1 MEFVLWLKG
10 EADKNNGLIIE
21 RVFDTLAKRY
31 DKWYEK
37 PFGKS
42 AFKLEKA
49 CIESLC
55 QNLKQPFL
63 EIGAG
68 TGRFAEASR
77 IGCGIDISAGV
88 LKFAKRREIAVIKG
102 IGEKLPFKDES
113 FGAVFLIVTLCF
125 VNEPI
130 KVLKEAARVLRH
142 DGSIILG
149 LIFRESPW
157 ASFYE
162 RKGRKGSVFYKIAKF
177 YSFKELKAMV
187 EKAELK
193 IMEISS
199 TIFQAPTEKPLHFE
213 SPRKGNYKKA
223 GFVAVKVR
231 KTNSEHF
238 AIMKDA

>member
-1 MEFVLWLKG
+1 LKG
-10 EADKNNGLIIE
+10 EADKNNSLIIE
-21 RVFDTLAKRY
+21 RVFDTLAERY
-31 DKWYEK
+31 DEWFER

-63 EIGAG
+63 EIGVG
-68 TGRFAEASR
+68 TGRFAETLK
-77 IGCGIDISAGV
+77 IEYGIDISTGV

-102 IGEKLPFKDES
+102 TGEKLPFKHES

-130 KVLKEAARVLRH
+130 EVLKESARVTRD

-162 RKGRKGSVFYKIAKF
+162 RKARKGNVFYRIAKF
-177 YSFKELKAMV
+177 HSFEDLKAMI
-187 EKAELK
+187 EKAGLK
-193 IMEISS
+193 ILGINS
-199 TIFQAPTEKPLHFE
+199 TIFQDPTENPLRFE

-223 GFVAVKVR
+223 GFVAVKVG
-231 KTNSEHF
+231 KINSERF
-238 AIMKDA
+238 AE